1 MKCAAILTLAL
12 SACAP
17 AQPTPAEIH
26 AADMIRRG
34 YVEWAVRCAWADG
47 HEGRPLNSAL
57 RRCQMDLGL
66 RQCARAGGACQH
78 D

>member
-1 MKCAAILTLAL
+1 MKHALILCLAL

-47 HEGRPLNSAL
+47 HAGRPLASAL
-57 RRCQMDLGL
+57 RRCQIDLGL
-66 RQCARAGGACQH
+66 RQCAQAGGACQH

>member
-1 MKCAAILTLAL
+1 MKHALILCLTL

-26 AADMIRRG
+26 AANMIRHG
-34 YVEWAVRCAWADG
+34 YVDWAVRCAWADG
-47 HEGRPLNSAL
+47 HEGHSLDRAL

-66 RQCARAGGACQH
+66 HQCPHAGGVCQH

>member
-1 MKCAAILTLAL
+1 MKGALILTLAL
-12 SACAP
+12 SACTP

-47 HEGRPLNSAL
+47 REGHKVDAAL

-66 RQCARAGGACQH
+66 CGPGKGVC
-78 D
+78 DDG